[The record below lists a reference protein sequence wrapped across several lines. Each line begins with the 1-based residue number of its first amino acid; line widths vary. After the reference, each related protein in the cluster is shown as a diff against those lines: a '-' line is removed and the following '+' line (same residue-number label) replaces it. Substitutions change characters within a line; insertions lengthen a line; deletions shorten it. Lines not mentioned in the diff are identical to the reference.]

1 MWSQHRAVQPAEI
14 RNYPDFVPP
23 RFGYGEELVA
33 PGSGFITRAQYSRCY
48 CLRDFCVHGFA
59 EVKRNI
65 EGLTVCYRL
74 HLLIW
79 IQYQPDRR
87 AIYTICYVQYFFE

>member
-1 MWSQHRAVQPAEI
+1 MWSQHCAVQPFEI
-14 RNYPDFVPP
+14 TDYTHFVPP

-33 PGSGFITRAQYSRCY
+33 PVSGFITRAQYSRCY

-87 AIYTICYVQYFFE
+87 AIYTICFVQYFFE